1 LSYERGPSGRVT
13 RLRGRPRPSPPWR
26 ARSDDTAVHGHD
38 ASGFTHRADGVP
50 TDGRGL
56 ENIPGTGPVILAA
69 NHLSFVDSMI
79 IPIVVPRRV
88 YFLAKAEYFEGTGFR
103 GALSRWFFTGMG
115 NIPVRRGQGRSA
127 RDSLDTVIKVLAD
140 GEAFG
145 IYPEGTRSLDGMLHR
160 GRTGVAR
167 IALESG
173 APVVPIGLVGTDRV
187 MAVGRKLPRIVPV
200 TVRFGKPL
208 DFSRY
213 AGMQDSLPVLRS
225 VTDQIVYNILE
236 LSGQDYVDNYQAGAT
251 AA

>member
-1 LSYERGPSGRVT
+1 MLSTVMTRVVSPIA
-13 RLRGRPRPSPPWR
+13 RMVYRP
-26 ARSDDTAVHGHD
+26 TVE
-38 ASGFTHRADGVP
+38 
-50 TDGRGL
+50 GL

-88 YFLAKAEYFEGTGFR
+88 YFLAKAEYFEGTGVR

-187 MAVGRKLPRIVPV
+187 MAVGRKLPKIVPV

-208 DFSRY
+208 DFTRY

-236 LSGQDYVDNYQAGAT
+236 LSGQDYVDNYQAS
-251 AA
+251 AAA

>member
-1 LSYERGPSGRVT
+1 MTVLSTVMTRVVSPLA
-13 RLRGRPRPSPPWR
+13 RMVYRP
-26 ARSDDTAVHGHD
+26 TVE
-38 ASGFTHRADGVP
+38 
-50 TDGRGL
+50 GL

-140 GEAFG
+140 GDAFG

-173 APVVPIGLVGTDRV
+173 APVVPIGLVGTDKV
-187 MAVGRKLPRIVPV
+187 MAVGRKMPRIVPV

-236 LSGQDYVDNYQAGAT
+236 LSGQDYVDNYQASAT

>member
-1 LSYERGPSGRVT
+1 MLYTVMSRVVSPVA
-13 RLRGRPRPSPPWR
+13 RALYRPK
-26 ARSDDTAVHGHD
+26 VE
-38 ASGFTHRADGVP
+38 
-50 TDGRGL
+50 GL
-56 ENIPGTGPVILAA
+56 EHIPTSGPVILAA

-88 YFLAKAEYFEGTGFR
+88 FFLAKAEYFEGTGFR
-103 GALSRWFFTGMG
+103 GAMSRWFFTSMG

-127 RDSLDTVIKVLAD
+127 RDSLDTAIKVLRD
-140 GEAFG
+140 GGAFG

-173 APVVPIGLVGTDRV
+173 APVIPIGLVGTDKV
-187 MAVGRKLPRIVPV
+187 MAVGRKLPKIVPV

-208 DFSRY
+208 DFARY
-213 AGMQDSLPVLRS
+213 QGMQDSLPVLRS

-236 LSGQDYVDNYQAGAT
+236 LSGQDYVDNYQASAT

>member
-1 LSYERGPSGRVT
+1 MTLLSTVMTRVVSPIA
-13 RLRGRPRPSPPWR
+13 RMVYRP
-26 ARSDDTAVHGHD
+26 TVE
-38 ASGFTHRADGVP
+38 
-50 TDGRGL
+50 GL

-88 YFLAKAEYFEGTGFR
+88 YFLAKAEYFEGTGVR

-115 NIPVRRGQGRSA
+115 NIPVHRGRGRSA

-173 APVVPIGLVGTDRV
+173 APVVPIGLVGTDKV
-187 MAVGRKLPRIVPV
+187 MAVGRKLPRVVPV

-236 LSGQDYVDNYQAGAT
+236 LSGQDYVDNYQASAT

>member
-1 LSYERGPSGRVT
+1 MTLLSTVMTRVVSPIA
-13 RLRGRPRPSPPWR
+13 RMVYRP
-26 ARSDDTAVHGHD
+26 TVE
-38 ASGFTHRADGVP
+38 
-50 TDGRGL
+50 GL

-88 YFLAKAEYFEGTGFR
+88 YFLAKAEYFEGTGVR

-187 MAVGRKLPRIVPV
+187 MAVGRKLPKIVPV

-208 DFSRY
+208 DFTRY

-236 LSGQDYVDNYQAGAT
+236 LSGQDYVDNYQAS
-251 AA
+251 AAA

>member
-1 LSYERGPSGRVT
+1 MLSTVMTRVVSPIA
-13 RLRGRPRPSPPWR
+13 RMVYRP
-26 ARSDDTAVHGHD
+26 TVE
-38 ASGFTHRADGVP
+38 
-50 TDGRGL
+50 GL

-127 RDSLDTVIKVLAD
+127 RDSLDTVIKVLED

-173 APVVPIGLVGTDRV
+173 APVVPIGLVGTDKV
-187 MAVGRKLPRIVPV
+187 MAVGRKLPKIVPV

-236 LSGQDYVDNYQAGAT
+236 LSGQDYVDNYQAS
-251 AA
+251 AAA

>member
-1 LSYERGPSGRVT
+1 MLSTVMTRVVSPIA
-13 RLRGRPRPSPPWR
+13 RMVYRP
-26 ARSDDTAVHGHD
+26 TVE
-38 ASGFTHRADGVP
+38 
-50 TDGRGL
+50 GL
-56 ENIPGTGPVILAA
+56 ENIPGTGPVILAS

-88 YFLAKAEYFEGTGFR
+88 YFLAKAEYFEGTGLR

-127 RDSLDTVIKVLAD
+127 RDSLDTVIQVLKD

-173 APVVPIGLVGTDRV
+173 APVVPIGLVGTDKV
-187 MAVGRKLPRIVPV
+187 MAVGRKLPKIVPM

-236 LSGQDYVDNYQAGAT
+236 LSGQDYVDNYQASAT

>member
-1 LSYERGPSGRVT
+1 MTLLSTVMTRVVSPIA
-13 RLRGRPRPSPPWR
+13 RMVYRP
-26 ARSDDTAVHGHD
+26 TVE
-38 ASGFTHRADGVP
+38 
-50 TDGRGL
+50 GL

-69 NHLSFVDSMI
+69 NHLSFIDSVI

-88 YFLAKAEYFEGTGFR
+88 YFLAKAEYFEGTGLR

-127 RDSLDTVIKVLAD
+127 RDSLDTVVKVLED
-140 GEAFG
+140 GGAFG

-173 APVVPIGLVGTDRV
+173 APVVPIGLVGTDKV
-187 MAVGRKLPRIVPV
+187 MAVGRKLPKIVPV

-236 LSGQDYVDNYQAGAT
+236 LSGQDYVDNYQASAS

>member
-1 LSYERGPSGRVT
+1 MTLLSTVMTRVVSPIA
-13 RLRGRPRPSPPWR
+13 RMVYRP
-26 ARSDDTAVHGHD
+26 TVE
-38 ASGFTHRADGVP
+38 
-50 TDGRGL
+50 GL

-173 APVVPIGLVGTDRV
+173 APVVPIGLVGTDKV

-236 LSGQDYVDNYQAGAT
+236 LSGQDYVDNYQASAS

>member
-1 LSYERGPSGRVT
+1 MLGRDTTPPSFCEAAVE
-13 RLRGRPRPSPPWR
+13 RPSPPSER
-26 ARSDDTAVHGHD
+26 GEMTLLSTVMTRVVSPIARMVY
-38 ASGFTHRADGVP
+38 RP
-50 TDGRGL
+50 TVEGL

-88 YFLAKAEYFEGTGFR
+88 YFLAKAEYFEGTGVR

-127 RDSLDTVIKVLAD
+127 RDSLDTVIKVLED
-140 GEAFG
+140 GGAFG

-173 APVVPIGLVGTDRV
+173 APVVPIGLVGTDKV
-187 MAVGRKLPRIVPV
+187 MAVGRKLPKIVPV

-236 LSGQDYVDNYQAGAT
+236 LSGQDYVDNYQASAS

>member
-1 LSYERGPSGRVT
+1 MLYTVMSRVVSPAA
-13 RLRGRPRPSPPWR
+13 RALYRPK
-26 ARSDDTAVHGHD
+26 VE
-38 ASGFTHRADGVP
+38 
-50 TDGRGL
+50 GL
-56 ENIPGTGPVILAA
+56 EHIPTSGPVILAA

-88 YFLAKAEYFEGTGFR
+88 FFLAKAEYFEGTGFR
-103 GALSRWFFTGMG
+103 GALSRWFFTSMG

-127 RDSLDTVIKVLAD
+127 RDSLDTAIKVLAD
-140 GEAFG
+140 GGAFA

-173 APVVPIGLVGTDRV
+173 APVIPIGLVGTDKV
-187 MAVGRKLPRIVPV
+187 MAVGRKLPKVVPV

-213 AGMQDSLPVLRS
+213 QGMQDSLPVLRS

-236 LSGQDYVDNYQAGAT
+236 LSGQDYIDNYQASAT

>member
-1 LSYERGPSGRVT
+1 LLYTVMSRVISPVA
-13 RLRGRPRPSPPWR
+13 RALYRPK
-26 ARSDDTAVHGHD
+26 VE
-38 ASGFTHRADGVP
+38 
-50 TDGRGL
+50 GL
-56 ENIPGTGPVILAA
+56 ENLPTSGPVILAA

-88 YFLAKAEYFEGTGFR
+88 FFLAKAEYFEGTGFR
-103 GALSRWFFTGMG
+103 GALSRWFFTSMG

-127 RDSLDTVIKVLAD
+127 RDSLDTAIKVLSD
-140 GEAFG
+140 GGAFG

-173 APVVPIGLVGTDRV
+173 APVIPIGLVGTDKV
-187 MAVGRKLPRIVPV
+187 MAVGRKLPKIVPV
-200 TVRFGKPL
+200 TIRFGKPL

-213 AGMQDSLPVLRS
+213 QGMQDSLPVLRS

-236 LSGQDYVDNYQAGAT
+236 LSGQDYVDNYQAS
-251 AA
+251 AAA

>member
-1 LSYERGPSGRVT
+1 MTVLSTVMTRVVSPLA
-13 RLRGRPRPSPPWR
+13 RMVYRP
-26 ARSDDTAVHGHD
+26 TVE
-38 ASGFTHRADGVP
+38 
-50 TDGRGL
+50 GL

-140 GEAFG
+140 GDAFG

-173 APVVPIGLVGTDRV
+173 APVVPIGLVGTDKV
-187 MAVGRKLPRIVPV
+187 MAVGRKLPKIVPV

-236 LSGQDYVDNYQAGAT
+236 LSGQDYVDNYQASAS

>member
-1 LSYERGPSGRVT
+1 MLSTVMTRVVSPIA
-13 RLRGRPRPSPPWR
+13 RMVYRP
-26 ARSDDTAVHGHD
+26 TVE
-38 ASGFTHRADGVP
+38 
-50 TDGRGL
+50 GL

-88 YFLAKAEYFEGTGFR
+88 YFLAKAEYFEGTGIR

-127 RDSLDTVIKVLAD
+127 RDSLDTVIKVLGD

-173 APVVPIGLVGTDRV
+173 APVVPIGLVGTDKV
-187 MAVGRKLPRIVPV
+187 MAVGGRLPKIVPV

-236 LSGQDYVDNYQAGAT
+236 LSGQDYVDNYQAS
-251 AA
+251 AAA

>member
-1 LSYERGPSGRVT
+1 MTLLSTVMTRVVSPIA
-13 RLRGRPRPSPPWR
+13 RMVYRP
-26 ARSDDTAVHGHD
+26 TVE
-38 ASGFTHRADGVP
+38 
-50 TDGRGL
+50 GL
-56 ENIPGTGPVILAA
+56 ENIPGTGPVILAS

-88 YFLAKAEYFEGTGFR
+88 YFLAKAEYFEGTGLR

-127 RDSLDTVIKVLAD
+127 RDSLDTVIQVLKD

-173 APVVPIGLVGTDRV
+173 APVVPIGLVGTDKV
-187 MAVGRKLPRIVPV
+187 MAVGRKLPKIVPM

-236 LSGQDYVDNYQAGAT
+236 LSGQDYVDNYQASAT

>member
-1 LSYERGPSGRVT
+1 MTLLSTVMTRVVSPIA
-13 RLRGRPRPSPPWR
+13 RMVYRP
-26 ARSDDTAVHGHD
+26 TVE
-38 ASGFTHRADGVP
+38 
-50 TDGRGL
+50 GL

-127 RDSLDTVIKVLAD
+127 RDSLDTVIKVLED

-173 APVVPIGLVGTDRV
+173 APVVPIGLVGTDKV
-187 MAVGRKLPRIVPV
+187 MAVGRKLPKIVPV

-236 LSGQDYVDNYQAGAT
+236 LSGQDYVDNYQAS
-251 AA
+251 AAA

>member
-1 LSYERGPSGRVT
+1 MTLLSTVMTRVVAPIA
-13 RLRGRPRPSPPWR
+13 RMVYRP
-26 ARSDDTAVHGHD
+26 TVE
-38 ASGFTHRADGVP
+38 
-50 TDGRGL
+50 GL

-69 NHLSFVDSMI
+69 NHLSFVDSMV

-103 GALSRWFFTGMG
+103 GAVSRWFFSGMG

-173 APVVPIGLVGTDRV
+173 APVVPIGLVGTDKV
-187 MAVGRKLPRIVPV
+187 MAVGRKRPRIVPV

-236 LSGQDYVDNYQAGAT
+236 LSGQDYVDNYQAT
-251 AA
+251 PSAA

>member
-1 LSYERGPSGRVT
+1 MTLLSTVMTRVVSPIA
-13 RLRGRPRPSPPWR
+13 RMVYRP
-26 ARSDDTAVHGHD
+26 TVE
-38 ASGFTHRADGVP
+38 
-50 TDGRGL
+50 GL

-127 RDSLDTVIKVLAD
+127 RDSLDTVIKVLED

-173 APVVPIGLVGTDRV
+173 APVVPIGLVGTDKV
-187 MAVGRKLPRIVPV
+187 MAVGRKLPRIVKV

-236 LSGQDYVDNYQAGAT
+236 LSGQDYVDNYQAS
-251 AA
+251 AAA

>member
-1 LSYERGPSGRVT
+1 MTVLSTVMTRVVSPFA
-13 RLRGRPRPSPPWR
+13 RMVYRP
-26 ARSDDTAVHGHD
+26 TVE
-38 ASGFTHRADGVP
+38 
-50 TDGRGL
+50 GL

-88 YFLAKAEYFEGTGFR
+88 YFLAKAEYFEGTGVR

-127 RDSLDTVIKVLAD
+127 RDSLDTVIKVLED

-173 APVVPIGLVGTDRV
+173 APVVPIGLIGTDKV
-187 MAVGRKLPRIVPV
+187 MAVGRRLPKIVPV

-236 LSGQDYVDNYQAGAT
+236 LSGQDYVDNYQASAS

>member
-1 LSYERGPSGRVT
+1 MVY
-13 RLRGRPRPSPPWR
+13 RP
-26 ARSDDTAVHGHD
+26 TVE
-38 ASGFTHRADGVP
+38 
-50 TDGRGL
+50 GL

-88 YFLAKAEYFEGTGFR
+88 YFLAKAEYFEGTGVR

-173 APVVPIGLVGTDRV
+173 APVVPIGLVGTDKV
-187 MAVGRKLPRIVPV
+187 MPVGQKFPKIVPV

>member
-1 LSYERGPSGRVT
+1 MTVLSTVMTRVVSPLA
-13 RLRGRPRPSPPWR
+13 RMVYRP
-26 ARSDDTAVHGHD
+26 TVE
-38 ASGFTHRADGVP
+38 
-50 TDGRGL
+50 GL

-140 GEAFG
+140 GDAFG

-173 APVVPIGLVGTDRV
+173 APVVPVAVIGTD
-187 MAVGRKLPRIVPV
+187 IVAPPGKV
-200 TVRFGKPL
+200 FGKFARPGVRFGQPL

-213 AGMQDSLPVLRS
+213 EGMEDDRYVLRAI
-225 VTDQIVYNILE
+225 TDEIMYEIMR
-236 LSGQDYVDNYQAGAT
+236 LSGQQYVDLYAQDAKKRAKD
-251 AA
+251 AERALAKRQEKVEADEVWD

>member
-1 LSYERGPSGRVT
+1 MLYTVMSRVISPVA
-13 RLRGRPRPSPPWR
+13 RALYRPK
-26 ARSDDTAVHGHD
+26 VE
-38 ASGFTHRADGVP
+38 
-50 TDGRGL
+50 GL
-56 ENIPGTGPVILAA
+56 ENIPTSGPVILAA

-88 YFLAKAEYFEGTGFR
+88 FFLAKAEYFEGTGFR
-103 GALSRWFFTGMG
+103 GALSRWFFTSMG

-127 RDSLDTVIKVLAD
+127 RDSLDTAIKVLAD
-140 GEAFG
+140 GGAFG

-173 APVVPIGLVGTDRV
+173 APVIPIGLVGTDKV
-187 MAVGRKLPRIVPV
+187 MAVGRKLPKIVPV
-200 TVRFGKPL
+200 TIRFGKPL

-213 AGMQDSLPVLRS
+213 QGMQDSLPVLRS
-225 VTDQIVYNILE
+225 VTDQIVYNILD
-236 LSGQDYVDNYQAGAT
+236 LSGQDYVDNYQASAT

>member
-1 LSYERGPSGRVT
+1 MTLLSTVMTRVVSPIA
-13 RLRGRPRPSPPWR
+13 RMVYRP
-26 ARSDDTAVHGHD
+26 TVE
-38 ASGFTHRADGVP
+38 
-50 TDGRGL
+50 GL

>member
-1 LSYERGPSGRVT
+1 MSRVVSPAA
-13 RLRGRPRPSPPWR
+13 RALYRPK
-26 ARSDDTAVHGHD
+26 VE
-38 ASGFTHRADGVP
+38 
-50 TDGRGL
+50 GL
-56 ENIPGTGPVILAA
+56 EHIPTSGPVILAA

-88 YFLAKAEYFEGTGFR
+88 FFLAKAEYFEGTGFR
-103 GALSRWFFTGMG
+103 GALSRWFFTSMG

-127 RDSLDTVIKVLAD
+127 RDSLDTAIKVLAD
-140 GEAFG
+140 GGAFA

-173 APVVPIGLVGTDRV
+173 APVIPIGLVGTDKV
-187 MAVGRKLPRIVPV
+187 MAVGRKLPKVVPV

-213 AGMQDSLPVLRS
+213 QGMQDSLPVLRS

-236 LSGQDYVDNYQAGAT
+236 LSGQDYIDNYQASAT

>member
-1 LSYERGPSGRVT
+1 MTLLSTVMTRVVSPIA
-13 RLRGRPRPSPPWR
+13 RMVYRP
-26 ARSDDTAVHGHD
+26 TVE
-38 ASGFTHRADGVP
+38 
-50 TDGRGL
+50 GL
-56 ENIPGTGPVILAA
+56 ENIPGTGPVILAS

-88 YFLAKAEYFEGTGFR
+88 YFLAKAEYFEGTGLR

-127 RDSLDTVIKVLAD
+127 RDSLDTVIQVLKD

-187 MAVGRKLPRIVPV
+187 MAVGRKLPKIVPM

-236 LSGQDYVDNYQAGAT
+236 LSGQDYVDNYQASAT

>member
-1 LSYERGPSGRVT
+1 MTVLSAIMTRVVSPVA
-13 RLRGRPRPSPPWR
+13 RMVYRP
-26 ARSDDTAVHGHD
+26 TVE
-38 ASGFTHRADGVP
+38 
-50 TDGRGL
+50 GL

-140 GEAFG
+140 GDAFG

-173 APVVPIGLVGTDRV
+173 APVVPIGLVGTDKV
-187 MAVGRKLPRIVPV
+187 MAVGRKMPRIVPV

-236 LSGQDYVDNYQAGAT
+236 LSGQDYVDNYQASAT